1 MNTSV
6 VTWLQHM
13 QFTRQDVVWLQ
24 LVTWASLPA
33 TLSCLSQHLILI
45 NKRWKE
51 MYKKQPLLQQY
62 YIFELAKYSWN
73 TLKKHHIK
81 LQSGEKFCG
90 ALTFTS
96 AAILSIANP
105 STVSCKEKWTWANKS
120 KQTLKF
126 ISENLNQ
133 LFSYPPNRMNVWRHV
148 LMCFC
153 VWGRSSSSF
162 GFYLDEPWYEEAALV
177 AVVKLLPVVLDKL
190 PGGFPAVF
198 TASCHAAD
206 YWHGVLRTNL
216 FLSGRRTRER
226 WAEVSTDQNLTGW
239 REICVTEPKS
249 WNSIWIFNKQTETGS
264 DFPLKHN

>member
-1 MNTSV
+1 MWFDSS
-6 VTWLQHM
+6 WWPERLY
-13 QFTRQDVVWLQ
+13 
-24 LVTWASLPA
+24 LPHYHV
-33 TLSCLSQHLILI
+33 CLSTSFWSIKGERKCTKNNLCSNNITLLNWPNILG
-45 NKRWKE
+45 
-51 MYKKQPLLQQY
+51 
-62 YIFELAKYSWN
+62 
-73 TLKKHHIK
+73 TLWKKHQIK

-216 FLSGRRTRER
+216 FLSGRRTRE
-226 WAEVSTDQNLTGW
+226 VSWGEHGSESHRLERNLCHWT
-239 REICVTEPKS
+239 K
-249 WNSIWIFNKQTETGS
+249 K
-264 DFPLKHN
+264 LKLDLNF

>member
-13 QFTRQDVVWLQ
+13 QFTWQDLFWLQ

-33 TLSCLSQHLILI
+33 TLSCLSQQLILI

-62 YIFELAKYSWN
+62 NTFELAKYSWN
-73 TLKKHHIK
+73 TLKKHQIK

-153 VWGRSSSSF
+153 VWGRSSSRSF

-216 FLSGRRTRER
+216 FLSGRRTRE
-226 WAEVSTDQNLTGW
+226 VSWGEHGSESHRLERNLCHWT
-239 REICVTEPKS
+239 K
-249 WNSIWIFNKQTETGS
+249 K
-264 DFPLKHN
+264 LKLDLNF

>member
-1 MNTSV
+1 MVTTHAVYTTGSV
-6 VTWLQHM
+6 LT
-13 QFTRQDVVWLQ
+13 
-24 LVTWASLPA
+24 PA
-33 TLSCLSQHLILI
+33 GDLSISMSHIFMSHHLILI
-45 NKRWKE
+45 NNRWKKIH
-51 MYKKQPLLQQY
+51 KKTTSAPAILLFWISQM
-62 YIFELAKYSWN
+62 FFNSW
-73 TLKKHHIK
+73 K
-81 LQSGEKFCG
+81 LCG

-105 STVSCKEKWTWANKS
+105 STVSCKEKWTYRHWS
-120 KQTLKF
+120 SSLRTWISFFLIHQTEL
-126 ISENLNQ
+126 
-133 LFSYPPNRMNVWRHV
+133 MWRHV

-216 FLSGRRTRER
+216 FLSGRRTRE
-226 WAEVSTDQNLTGW
+226 VSWGEDGSESLRLERNLSCHWT
-239 REICVTEPKS
+239 K
-249 WNSIWIFNKQTETGS
+249 K
-264 DFPLKHN
+264 LKLDLNF